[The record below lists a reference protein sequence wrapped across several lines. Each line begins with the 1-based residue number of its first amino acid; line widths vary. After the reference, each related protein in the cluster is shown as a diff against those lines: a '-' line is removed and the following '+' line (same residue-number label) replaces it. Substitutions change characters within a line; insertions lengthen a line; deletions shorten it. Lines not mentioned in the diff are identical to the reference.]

1 MRRRTPFE
9 LVFAEL
15 AEQHFPAL
23 AAEAAGRNQDL
34 TDRGQFASL
43 PSVQR
48 MLAEIEAPD
57 LVERAPEA
65 AAEYLSLLYAAYHY
79 WAAGRPLIEI
89 DRAALEE
96 RLNVGPTGRRP
107 TVRQACYVQIPERL
121 VWAQVEPSAPH
132 EPLDGMFIVAG
143 PQGREF
149 TIVAIL
155 GLRVERGGF
164 SQITAVATPE
174 EFAAAPAEA
183 RDPPFAPVLE
193 GGERMGFKSVTSA
206 AELLLLAS
214 LATAESER

>member
-1 MRRRTPFE
+1 MPFE

-15 AEQHFPAL
+15 AERHFGAL
-23 AAEAAGRNQDL
+23 AAEAAQRNQDL
-34 TDRGQFASL
+34 ADRGQFASL

-79 WAAGRPLIEI
+79 WSGGRPLIEI
-89 DRAALEE
+89 DRATLEE
-96 RLNVGPTGRRP
+96 RLNVGLSVRRP
-107 TVRQACYVQIPERL
+107 TIRQACYVQFPERL
-121 VWAQVEPSAPH
+121 VWAQIEPNAPH

-149 TIVAIL
+149 TVVAIL
-155 GLRVERGGF
+155 GLRAERGGF

-174 EFAAAPAEA
+174 EFAAAAAEA
-183 RDPPFAPVLE
+183 RHPPFAPVLD

-214 LATAESER
+214 LATAETGR